1 MADAGLGN
9 IRGAA
14 VDEFLAWYARERDAH
29 RLASAVRAL
38 PRELAERV
46 RWDATGA
53 PRLIPFAWYPCELV
67 HGIFDGL
74 LDGLDAPA
82 RERLSRDTAD
92 HVMDATL
99 HGVYKAM
106 FKAAVTPALL
116 AKISPRLW
124 RLYYDTGDSTIEI
137 EADNVHRSIL
147 SGWQGHHPFLCDINR
162 FSGDWIYRQLKCQRV
177 RSEQVACTAR
187 GDASCVVVTSWS

>member
-1 MADAGLGN
+1 MLEAELGN

-14 VDEFLAWYARERDAH
+14 VDEFLAWYARDRDAK
-29 RLASAVRAL
+29 RLASAVHAL
-38 PRELAERV
+38 PRELSERV
-46 RWDATGA
+46 RWDAGA

-74 LDGLDAPA
+74 LAGLDDAA
-82 RERLSRDTAD
+82 RQQLSRDTAD
-92 HVMDATL
+92 HVMNATL

-106 FKAAVTPALL
+106 FKVVVTPALL

-137 EADNVHRSIL
+137 EADNAHRATL
-147 SGWQGHHPFLCDINR
+147 SGWKGHHPFLCQVNR
-162 FSGDWIYRQLKCQRV
+162 FSGEWIYRQLKCQRV
-177 RSEQVACTAR
+177 RSEQLACAGR
-187 GDASCVVVTSWS
+187 GDASCVIVTSWS

>member
-1 MADAGLGN
+1 MAEAGLGN

-14 VDEFLAWYARERDAH
+14 VDEFLAWYARDRDGQA
-29 RLASAVRAL
+29 LADAVRAL
-38 PRELAERV
+38 PKKLTERV
-46 RWDATGA
+46 RWDAGM
-53 PRLIPFAWYPCELV
+53 PRMIPFAWYPCELV
-67 HGIFDGL
+67 HGIFDRL
-74 LDGLDAPA
+74 LAELDAEG

-124 RLYYDTGDSTIEI
+124 RLYYDTGDSTIEA
-137 EADNVHRSIL
+137 ESDNLHRSTL
-147 SGWQGHHPFLCDINR
+147 RGWKGHHPFLCEINR
-162 FSGDWIYRQLKCQRV
+162 FSGEWIYRQLKCQGV
-177 RSEQVACTAR
+177 RSEQVACTGR
-187 GDASCVVVTSWS
+187 GDASCVIVTRWS